1 MLSHILLMKLSILSC
16 LLTLA
21 GVFLLI
27 VWAMK
32 NLSKNQLKHAS
43 LSLIGLGIA
52 LGIVAGSGAFGM
64 MGGYGMTGGGKWMMD
79 GNMYYNSAMMDAM
92 RSRGMN
98 MDEEEFEDMMEDA
111 RDLMNEGGMMMRGG
125 MMR

>member
-1 MLSHILLMKLSILSC
+1 MLSHILLVKLGMLSC

-43 LSLIGLGIA
+43 LWLIGLGIG
-52 LGIVAGSGAFGM
+52 LGILTSSGGFGM
-64 MGGYGMTGGGKWMMD
+64 MGGYGMMGGGKWMMD
-79 GNMYYNSAMMDAM
+79 GNMYYNRAMMDAM
-92 RSRGMN
+92 KSRGMN
-98 MDEEEFEDMMEDA
+98 MDEDEFEDMMEDA
-111 RDLMNEGGMMMRGG
+111 RDLMEEGGMMRGG